1 VVQGDPKGE
10 AMFFPRG
17 EVVHKNLSTAYTD
30 LPALLSTLKSEGF
43 SGTLEVEF
51 PEHKGALFIRSGEV
65 INAEARMGGDS
76 KRTIGPDAIRALLAL
91 SHQKDGVISLY
102 QLAPERVTLIA
113 NSLQQEILF
122 KGLSTDFTRLDRLLM
137 KLREDK
143 HDGFVEILSKGH
155 QILGVLY
162 LEEGEPVEVFTNSS
176 GSEPSMAGKKSIP
189 VFVENAI
196 RQGALFN
203 VYRTLTKT
211 PRVREEPLKKRE
223 EPFKPKEEPPK
234 VRGPEG
240 ARELIPVFQEILSK
254 TERLVDGVTKKGTF
268 LNTFKQSLVE
278 HAEAFDFLDP
288 FAGEFDYRD
297 GIIRFIGEAKEK
309 DFARGMVESI
319 HTALTH
325 LEGRLPKDRM
335 FPVRLRAEIESAVE
349 RHRGVMKRLGV
360 EGIIS
365 ELFV

>member
-1 VVQGDPKGE
+1 V
-10 AMFFPRG
+10 
-17 EVVHKNLSTAYTD
+17 
-30 LPALLSTLKSEGF
+30 
-43 SGTLEVEF
+43 
-51 PEHKGALFIRSGEV
+51 
-65 INAEARMGGDS
+65 
-76 KRTIGPDAIRALLAL
+76 
-91 SHQKDGVISLY
+91 
-102 QLAPERVTLIA
+102 
-113 NSLQQEILF
+113 
-122 KGLSTDFTRLDRLLM
+122 

-155 QILGVLY
+155 QVLGVLY
-162 LEEGEPVEVFTNSS
+162 LEEGEPVEIFTNSS
-176 GSEPSMAGKKSIP
+176 ESEPSMAGKKSIP

-203 VYRTLTKT
+203 VYRTLSKT
-211 PRVREEPLKKRE
+211 SRVKEEPPRKREEPL
-223 EPFKPKEEPPK
+223 KPKEEPPK
-234 VRGPEG
+234 ARGPEG

-268 LNTFKQSLVE
+268 LYTFKESLVE

>member
-1 VVQGDPKGE
+1 
-10 AMFFPRG
+10 MFFPRG

-102 QLAPERVTLIA
+102 QLAPDRVTLIA

-162 LEEGEPVEVFTNSS
+162 LEEGEPVEIFTNSS
-176 GSEPSMAGKKSIP
+176 ESESSRTGKKSIP

-234 VRGPEG
+234 ARGPEG
-240 ARELIPVFQEILSK
+240 ARELISVFQEILSK

>member
-30 LPALLSTLKSEGF
+30 LPALLSALKSEGF

-102 QLAPERVTLIA
+102 QLAPDRVTLIA

-288 FAGEFDYRD
+288 FAGEFDYRE

>member
-1 VVQGDPKGE
+1 
-10 AMFFPRG
+10 MFFPRG

-43 SGTLEVEF
+43 SGALEVEF
-51 PEHKGALFIRSGEV
+51 PEHQGALFIRSGEV

-76 KRTIGPDAIRALLAL
+76 KRAIGPDAIRALLAL
-91 SHQKDGVISLY
+91 SHQKDGVINLY
-102 QLAPERVTLIA
+102 QLAPDRVTLIA

-155 QILGVLY
+155 QVLGVLY
-162 LEEGEPVEVFTNSS
+162 LSEGEPVEVFINSTES
-176 GSEPSMAGKKSIP
+176 DPAMTGKKSIP
-189 VFVENAI
+189 AFIENAI

-203 VYRTLTKT
+203 VYRTPSK
-211 PRVREEPLKKRE
+211 PSKVREEPTRKREEPTKKRE
-223 EPFKPKEEPPK
+223 EPPVPKEEPPK
-234 VRGPEG
+234 VRGQEG
-240 ARELIPVFQEILSK
+240 VRELIPVFQEILSK
-254 TERLVDGVTKKGTF
+254 TERLVDGVTRKGTF
-268 LNTFKQSLVE
+268 LDVFKQSLVE

-309 DFARGMVESI
+309 DFARGLVESV
-319 HTALTH
+319 HSALTH

-335 FPVRLRAEIESAVE
+335 FPVRLRAEIESALD
-349 RHRGVMKRLGV
+349 RHRGVLKRLGV

>member
-1 VVQGDPKGE
+1 
-10 AMFFPRG
+10 MFFPRG

-43 SGTLEVEF
+43 SGALEVEF
-51 PEHKGALFIRSGEV
+51 PEHQGALFIRSGEV
-65 INAEARMGGDS
+65 INAEASMGGDS

-102 QLAPERVTLIA
+102 HLAPDRVTLIA

-122 KGLSTDFTRLDRLLM
+122 KGLSTDFTRLDRLLV

-143 HDGFVEILSKGH
+143 HDGFVEVLSKGH
-155 QILGVLY
+155 QVLGVLY
-162 LEEGEPVEVFTNSS
+162 LTEGEPVEVFINSMES
-176 GSEPSMAGKKSIP
+176 DPSMTGKKSIP
-189 VFVENAI
+189 VFIENAI

-203 VYRTLTKT
+203 VYRTLSKT
-211 PRVREEPLKKRE
+211 PRVKEEPVKKKEEPTRKRE
-223 EPFKPKEEPPK
+223 ELLMPKEEPPK

-254 TERLVDGVTKKGTF
+254 TERLVDGVTKRGTF

-297 GIIRFIGEAKEK
+297 GIIRFVGEAKEK
-309 DFARGMVESI
+309 DFARGLVESV

-325 LEGRLPKDRM
+325 LEGRIPKDRM
-335 FPVRLRAEIESAVE
+335 FPVRLRAEIESALE
-349 RHRGVMKRLGV
+349 RHRGVLKRLGV

>member
-1 VVQGDPKGE
+1 
-10 AMFFPRG
+10 MFFPRG

-43 SGTLEVEF
+43 SGALEVEF
-51 PEHKGALFIRSGEV
+51 PEHQGALFIRSGEV
-65 INAEARMGGDS
+65 INAEASMGGDS

-102 QLAPERVTLIA
+102 HLAPDRVTLIA

-122 KGLSTDFTRLDRLLM
+122 KGLSTDFTRLDRLLV

-143 HDGFVEILSKGH
+143 HDGFVEVLSKGH
-155 QILGVLY
+155 QVLGVLY
-162 LEEGEPVEVFTNSS
+162 LTEGEPVEVFINSTES
-176 GSEPSMAGKKSIP
+176 DPSMTGKKSIP
-189 VFVENAI
+189 VFIENAI

-203 VYRTLTKT
+203 VYRTLSKT
-211 PRVREEPLKKRE
+211 PRVKEEPTRKRE
-223 EPFKPKEEPPK
+223 ELLMPKEEPPK

-254 TERLVDGVTKKGTF
+254 TERLVDGVTKRGTF

-297 GIIRFIGEAKEK
+297 GIIRFVGEAKEK
-309 DFARGMVESI
+309 DFARGLVESV

-325 LEGRLPKDRM
+325 LEGRIPKDRM
-335 FPVRLRAEIESAVE
+335 FPVRLRAEIESALE
-349 RHRGVMKRLGV
+349 RHRGVLKRLGV